1 MNEHSGIV
9 ELGSTGLNEV
19 VGLLRYY
26 AVFQLGNKEPA
37 MSIFNTILSKLGFG
51 DKEEAPTPAP
61 VVQDTPV
68 EDVIVEQETITPI
81 SEVDVLAQLEALA
94 EEHGG
99 KSNWRVSIADLLRV
113 LGLDYSLAARKEL
126 AAELGCPE
134 EKIGGDYSAMNIW
147 LHKEVLRKLA
157 ENGGNIPADLLD

>member
-1 MNEHSGIV
+1 M
-9 ELGSTGLNEV
+9 
-19 VGLLRYY
+19 R
-26 AVFQLGNKEPA
+26 FFNKEST
-37 MSIFNTILSKLGFG
+37 MSIFDTIKAKLGFG
-51 DKEEAPTPAP
+51 PKEEAPAP
-61 VVQDTPV
+61 EPVIQDTPV
-68 EDVIVEQETITPI
+68 EEVVIEQEIVTPI
-81 SEVDVLAQLEALA
+81 SEVDVLSQLEALA

-99 KSNWRVSIADLLRV
+99 KSNWRVSIADLLRL

-157 ENGGNIPADLLD
+157 ENGGNIPAELLD